1 MMLFREHAVVCGYIK
16 DIGWCNL
23 EEGIII
29 GKLVS
34 TTNDKP
40 YSGKFKQRRI
50 AKDGVYKI
58 SHVGI
63 FVGVVEIDDEMYV
76 VVRQSTKSLGGV
88 VETIFSTEK
97 MDSLGWNVWMWPKE
111 VLPEGYDVRDIR

>member
-1 MMLFREHAVVCGYIK
+1 MLETDTFSYTDVKQHFFSTP
-16 DIGWCNL
+16 L
-23 EEGIII
+23 E
-29 GKLVS
+29 
-34 TTNDKP
+34 NDAF
-40 YSGKFKQRRI
+40 SCADVKQKRI
-50 AKDGVYKI
+50 AKDGIYKI